1 MKALLSY
8 RAIFAL
14 IAGFLC
20 FLGQSSFAQDF
31 YAGKTIRIIV
41 GFPAGG
47 GFDTYSRVLGRHI
60 GKHIP
65 GNPSVVVDNVTG
77 AGSLIAA
84 NTLYKS
90 AKPDGLTIGNFIG
103 NLIRSNCSAV
113 RASSSTR
120 ESSNGSAYR
129 LRIMSCAR
137 SRKRAA
143 STPSMPGQRR
153 SRRSSSVAA
162 HPAQPMTMSRN

>member
-47 GFDTYSRVLGRHI
+47 GFDTYSRVFG
-60 GKHIP
+60 P
-65 GNPSVVVDNVTG
+65 
-77 AGSLIAA
+77 
-84 NTLYKS
+84 
-90 AKPDGLTIGNFIG
+90 
-103 NLIRSNCSAV
+103 
-113 RASSSTR
+113 
-120 ESSNGSAYR
+120 AYR
-129 LRIMSCAR
+129 QAY
-137 SRKRAA
+137 SRQ
-143 STPSMPGQRR
+143 SVGGRR
-153 SRRSSSVAA
+153 
-162 HPAQPMTMSRN
+162 